1 MYKPN
6 YIEKYKIYDI
16 LYNTLNQII
25 IIVPFRITRRYNI
38 QYVNTKNN
46 TNHKFNVITCPHGH
60 TYIYSLNMEYSKNIK
75 LLIDNVVVE
84 TTVNRYPNLSDN
96 IILSTMVKNEDNYV
110 KQWIEFHRGIG
121 VDKFIIYDNANGN
134 DNNLSYTSNQKYSN
148 LSLLLDEYIKNNIVI
163 LIDWPYP
170 KRTEKGSASGQ
181 TTQQNHSIYAFRT
194 SKYIGLFDIDEYINM
209 QKETNIKTAINNI
222 IENEKLDL
230 NNISCLTLKNRFF
243 YNPKNLPVDG
253 YNFLKIYNC
262 SHIVRECHVK
272 SFVIPN
278 NTSTYSIHK
287 VTSGKPSYN
296 IEPSYL
302 YFNHYYFLNK
312 SRGKKKTDKLD
323 DSISIHTKN
332 LIN

>member
-1 MYKPN
+1 M
-6 YIEKYKIYDI
+6 
-16 LYNTLNQII
+16 L
-25 IIVPFRITRRYNI
+25 
-38 QYVNTKNN
+38 
-46 TNHKFNVITCPHGH
+46 
-60 TYIYSLNMEYSKNIK
+60 
-75 LLIDNVVVE
+75 
-84 TTVNRYPNLSDN
+84 
-96 IILSTMVKNEDNYV
+96 
-110 KQWIEFHRGIG
+110 
-121 VDKFIIYDNANGN
+121 
-134 DNNLSYTSNQKYSN
+134 
-148 LSLLLDEYIKNNIVI
+148 
-163 LIDWPYP
+163 
-170 KRTEKGSASGQ
+170 
-181 TTQQNHSIYAFRT
+181 
-194 SKYIGLFDIDEYINM
+194 
-209 QKETNIKTAINNI
+209 
-222 IENEKLDL
+222 
-230 NNISCLTLKNRFF
+230 
-243 YNPKNLPVDG
+243 